1 MAKYK
6 MTTFT
11 REEIYNEIWENST
24 SRTAKKYDVPY
35 QKLKEACEKA
45 NIPLPTNTYW
55 ASISVGKIIEKTPLP
70 ESAETEL
77 VLPVVDRSYPVIVE
91 NKPIIKIEKSVD
103 INSETIST

>member
-1 MAKYK
+1 
-6 MTTFT
+6 MTTFP

-55 ASISVGKIIEKTPLP
+55 ASISVGK
-70 ESAETEL
+70 
-77 VLPVVDRSYPVIVE
+77 VIKKHLYL
-91 NKPIIKIEKSVD
+91 NLQKQ
-103 INSETIST
+103 N